1 MTNGNITNL
10 EYVYC
15 KQKHEVSHHILE
27 SLLEKSRTVS
37 RGGVCVCPVYYTYC
51 YKKRALCRS
60 TCFNK
65 TYLLMMV
72 AAIGHY
78 W

>member
-60 TCFNK
+60 T
-65 TYLLMMV
+65 YLFMMV

>member
-15 KQKHEVSHHILE
+15 KQKHEVSHHNLTHCLRNLE
-27 SLLEKSRTVS
+27 LSVEEESVF
-37 RGGVCVCPVYYTYC
+37 VQYTTHI
-51 YKKRALCRS
+51 KRALCRS

-65 TYLLMMV
+65 TYCFSLFMMV